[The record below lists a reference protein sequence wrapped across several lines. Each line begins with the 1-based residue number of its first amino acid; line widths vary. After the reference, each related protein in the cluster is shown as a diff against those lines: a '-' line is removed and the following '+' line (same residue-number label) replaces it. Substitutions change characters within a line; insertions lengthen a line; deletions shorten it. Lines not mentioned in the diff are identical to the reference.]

1 MPFSNTKHRY
11 GAVSGFFHWSMALIV
26 MGLLCL
32 GLYMVGMDYSPL
44 KLDLYMLHKSFGM
57 VILAM
62 VVLRLAWRF
71 YQPQPEPLPTHRP
84 WEKTLSKTIHAML
97 YIGLIG
103 MPLSGWIMSSAG
115 QFPNTF
121 FGLFPVPDLVGKN
134 DNLFQISRRIHEV
147 AGLCLVA
154 AIGLHFAGAM
164 KHSFIDRDNTLT
176 RMMPD
181 GTYASGKFLL
191 LALGL
196 AFLAFAGFLIA
207 NDFVRA
213 LSEQPVSQQ
222 PVVSERESGQRQ
234 TSAVSGTVNQGRDK
248 PAQHWTVNRE
258 KSRIGFSVPVYGK
271 PFTGEF
277 KTYDAD
283 IWFDSD
289 NLKESLVRIRIQ
301 IGSVESGSAERDGY
315 MVNPAWFHAEEYPH
329 ATFEARSFRHG
340 DETDYVADGT
350 LTMRGVTRDVALPF
364 DLDITGED
372 GITRARAQGSLKVS
386 RLDYGIGQGQW
397 ESTDVVGET
406 VTISIDVSAVRK

>member
-1 MPFSNTKHRY
+1 MPFNNTKHRY

-103 MPLSGWIMSSAG
+103 MPLSGWIMSSSG
-115 QFPNTF
+115 EFPNSF
-121 FGLFPVPDLVGKN
+121 FDLFPVPDLVGKN
-134 DNLFQISRRIHEV
+134 DALFQITRRIHEV

-164 KHSFIDRDNTLT
+164 KHSFIDRDRTLR
-176 RMMPD
+176 RMMPEKMPEGGYKAARFFVL
-181 GTYASGKFLL
+181 GT
-191 LALGL
+191 GL
-196 AFLAFAGFLIA
+196 VFLAFAGFLIA
-207 NDFVRA
+207 ADFVRA
-213 LSEQPVSQQ
+213 LTERNAGTETRHAAQETAARPVKQS
-222 PVVSERESGQRQ
+222 REP
-234 TSAVSGTVNQGRDK
+234 AVDDWMIK
-248 PAQHWTVNRE
+248 KDE
-258 KSRIGFSVPVYGK
+258 SRIGFSVSVYGK

-277 KTYDAD
+277 KTYDAR
-283 IWFDSD
+283 IRFDRN
-289 NLKESLVRIRIQ
+289 NLNKSHVRVRISV
-301 IGSVESGSAERDGY
+301 GSVESGSAERDGY
-315 MVNPAWFHAEEYPH
+315 MVSPAWFHTDKYPD
-329 ATFEARSFRHG
+329 AVFEAHSFREG
-340 DETDYVADGT
+340 GESDYIAGGT
-350 LTMRGVTRDVALPF
+350 LTMRGVTRDVTLPF
-364 DLDITGED
+364 NLDIYEEN
-372 GITRARAQGSLKVS
+372 GIRQARAAGVLTVS

-397 ESTDVVGET
+397 ESTDVVGED
-406 VTISIDVSAVRK
+406 VTISIDVTALQK